1 MINGGYIL
9 QPRIIQE
16 SDISVAPPYVRE
28 IWNYLLREANCQDNK
43 YNGHEIKRGQLFRS
57 YDDIK
62 EGTKWF
68 IGWRKMVYNENQV
81 KKAMKFLRDTLRIE
95 TMKELGGVMI
105 TICKYDYYQTL
116 KNYERT
122 TSEPTERTV
131 EEPMKNQPLPYN
143 NKNKQEGEERKEE
156 KEISSFMSAE
166 EFLELYH
173 RLCPM
178 LNRVKSLSVKRKEKV
193 YSRLKEMKDI
203 ETVTRVLTKIG
214 ASNFCNGQNEKKW
227 TADFDWVIKNDTIWS
242 RAYEGKYDNK
252 KSDILFNVEKE
263 KPTEFKEF

>member
-1 MINGGYIL
+1 MVLFRGGLIMEGWIKLHRKITEWDWYDDANTFRLFIH
-9 QPRIIQE
+9 
-16 SDISVAPPYVRE
+16 
-28 IWNYLLREANCQDNK
+28 LLLMANSKEAK
-43 YNGHEIKRGQLFRS
+43 WRGITIKRGEYLT
-57 YDDIK
+57 
-62 EGTKWF
+62 G
-68 IGWRKMVYNENQV
+68 RKVLADELKLTEQEIRTSLKHLENTQEIV
-81 KKAMKFLRDTLRIE
+81 VQSTNRFSI
-95 TMKELGGVMI
+95 I
-105 TICKYDYYQTL
+105 SICKYEDYQTTQP
-116 KNYERT
+116 T
-122 TSEPTERTV
+122 TQPANPQQSTN
-131 EEPMKNQPLPYN
+131 NQPTSN
-143 NKNKQEGEERKEE
+143 HKQEGEERKEE

-252 KSDILFNVEKE
+252 KSDIIFNVEKE